1 MKKEFWCNGC
11 ETFVELCFG
20 DCEKC
25 GQSTIEVMSM
35 NRKITNWIDGFH
47 EKHIADSYELLQK
60 ISNAEYTRGYKTGY
74 RKALKDAEEKMAEV
88 VDAVV
93 KPEDAVVNK

>member
-1 MKKEFWCNGC
+1 MRKEFWCNGC

-35 NRKITNWIDGFH
+35 NSKITNWIDGLH
-47 EKHIADSYELLQK
+47 DKHITESYELLQK

-74 RKALKDAEEKMAEV
+74 RKALKDAEEKMAEIVDKV
-88 VDAVV
+88 VS
-93 KPEDAVVNK
+93 PELIEPSS